1 MSPLCYHLLIFPFT
15 KGIDT
20 MFQFLRHPIWTIL
33 TWILRVLVSLIVLLI
48 LALLVVRLISYHKH
62 HITTENGIDEG
73 IFVTLGGQEQYL
85 LIRGKDTSNPVIIW
99 LHGGPSGS
107 DAYVNYTFDEHLTDA
122 YTLVSWDQRGCGR
135 TYFRNQDSDPN
146 NESATFEQAQTDLD
160 ELVDYIRDRFK
171 TDKVIIVGHSYGT
184 MLGSKYTLD
193 HPEKVAAYIGVGQVV
208 SFESEIYSY
217 EDALFKA
224 NILGDDTTQ
233 MVAAYETY
241 QNDPSLTN
249 MLALRGHVGKYHKPE
264 IQTNTIWMGVA
275 SPYMGIDD
283 IRWFF
288 KQLGL
293 MEDYLALNKQLYD
306 YVLEADVRDY
316 GTDYKVPVGFI
327 TGSCDWTTPVKYAE
341 DYCELITA
349 PQKQIHIME
358 GCGHAPQYDLP
369 EEFCT
374 TLRSMLDEYLQ

>member
-1 MSPLCYHLLIFPFT
+1 
-15 KGIDT
+15 
-20 MFQFLRHPIWTIL
+20 MFRFLRHPILTIL
-33 TWILRVLVSLIVLLI
+33 EWTLSIILGLIALAVVSVLII
-48 LALLVVRLISYHKH
+48 RLVTYHQH
-62 HITTENGIDEG
+62 HITTENGIDDG
-73 IFVTLGGQEQYL
+73 IFVNIGGQQQYL
-85 LIRGKDTSNPVIIW
+85 LIRGEDTNNPVILW

-107 DAYVNYTFDEHLTDA
+107 DAYVNYVFGEHLVDG

-135 TYFRNQDSDPN
+135 TYFRNKDMEPN
-146 NESATFEQAQTDLD
+146 NETATFEQAQADLD
-160 ELVDYIRDRFK
+160 ELVDYLRDRFD
-171 TDKVIIVGHSYGT
+171 TDKIIIVGHSYGT
-184 MLGSKYTLD
+184 MLGSKYALD
-193 HPEKVAAYIGVGQVV
+193 HPEKVAAYIGIGQVV

-217 EDALFKA
+217 EDALAKA
-224 NILGDDTTQ
+224 NANGDDTTE

-241 QNDPSLTN
+241 LEDSSLTN
-249 MLALRGHVGKYHKPE
+249 MLALRQHVSKYHKPE

-288 KQLGL
+288 KQLGP

-316 GTDYKVPVGFI
+316 GTNYQVPVGFI

-369 EEFCT
+369 EEFCK
-374 TLRSMLDEYLQ
+374 TLRSMLDEYVQ